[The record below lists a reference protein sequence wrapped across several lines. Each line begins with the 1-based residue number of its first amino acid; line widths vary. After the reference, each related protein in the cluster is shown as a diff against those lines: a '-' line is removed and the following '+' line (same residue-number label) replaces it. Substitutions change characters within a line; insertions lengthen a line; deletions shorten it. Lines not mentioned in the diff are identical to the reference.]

1 MAMFKKRVVKDQN
14 SGKRKKEL
22 GDFGDDL
29 KDEKATGG
37 VFKKR
42 KEFGK
47 RTDHNKE
54 AAVIQ
59 KVNVT
64 LKGGVDG
71 ALTGEGKAVS
81 TDANGIIADSAG
93 ADSDVESADKPTTL
107 GPLKPTPAN
116 IRTTTIV
123 DFQPDICKDFQQ
135 TGYCGYGD
143 TCKFLHIRDEL
154 KQRKPIDKEWETVN
168 GTTKPATSLATD
180 PSESI
185 PFKCVLCKKDYN
197 LPVRTECNHIFC
209 QKCFMMRYKKGKTKC
224 LICQKETGGTLRP
237 ISNAELQKLI
247 S

>member
-1 MAMFKKRVVKDQN
+1 MFKKRVVKDQN

-22 GDFGDDL
+22 SEFGDDH
-29 KDEKATGG
+29 KDEKITGG

-47 RTDHNKE
+47 QTGQKKE
-54 AAVIQ
+54 AAVMQ
-59 KVNVT
+59 KVNDNIKSVGT
-64 LKGGVDG
+64 DGNLKGNSN
-71 ALTGEGKAVS
+71 AISTGTKDIF
-81 TDANGIIADSAG
+81 TDSAG
-93 ADSDVESADKPTTL
+93 ADGDDQPDDKPTTL
-107 GPLKPTPAN
+107 GPLKPAAAN

-154 KQRKPIDKEWETVN
+154 KQRKPIDKEWETVI
-168 GTTKPATSLATD
+168 GTNKSVTPLTTEA
-180 PSESI
+180 SESV
-185 PFKCVLCKKDYN
+185 PFKCVLCKKDYT
-197 LPVRTECNHIFC
+197 LPVKTDCNHIFC

-224 LICQKETGGTLRP
+224 LICHKETGGTLRP
-237 ISNAELQKLI
+237 ISNAELQNLI